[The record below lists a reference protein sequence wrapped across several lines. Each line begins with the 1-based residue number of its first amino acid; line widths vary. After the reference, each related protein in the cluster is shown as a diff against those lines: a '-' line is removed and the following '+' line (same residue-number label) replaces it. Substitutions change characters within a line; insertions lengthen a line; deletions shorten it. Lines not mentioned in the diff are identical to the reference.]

1 MVIVNEGDALSLDGL
16 PLRSRHSYEVSVGT
30 EADRVPIHVLVGGRR
45 RPCLAL
51 VAGVHGNEY
60 EGMVTLAELPGKTE
74 TRSLDGSLIV
84 VPVANPFAFRA
95 GQRRTPQ
102 DDRDLNRV
110 FPGSATGTLSE
121 RLAHRLCSAVLA
133 RADLVFTLHSAMA
146 DGVLS
151 PWVEFLEGSAALE
164 QATYAAALA
173 SGFPDLVA
181 LPRLPG
187 VLQTALAERGVPVIE
202 GEVGGQG
209 TTIPQNVTYYMARV
223 TAVARHLGVLPGAA
237 EPEGERPTH
246 RIWHLRGV
254 EAEAGG
260 VFRRAIELRQAVS
273 AGEVLGTLLDVR
285 DGSSRDVHSPAA
297 AVVGGYRVHAGVRA
311 GDRLV
316 TLWER
321 AG

>member
-1 MVIVNEGDALSLDGL
+1 MSTVLEGQILTVDSL
-16 PLRSRHSYEVSVGT
+16 PLRSRHAYQVSIAGESETVPVQVIVGH
-30 EADRVPIHVLVGGRR
+30 RH

-60 EGMVTLAELPGKTE
+60 EGMVTLAELHRTLEPGT
-74 TRSLDGSLIV
+74 LQGSLIL
-84 VPVANPFAFRA
+84 VPVANPFAFSA

-110 FPGSATGTLSE
+110 FPGAETGTLSE
-121 RLAHRLCSAVLA
+121 RLAHRLCTSVLA
-133 RADLVFTLHSAMA
+133 TSDLVFTLHSAMA

-151 PWVEFLEGSAALE
+151 PWIEFLEGPGTLE
-164 QATYAAALA
+164 RATYAAALA
-173 SGFPDLVA
+173 SDFPDLVA

-209 TTIPQNVTYYMARV
+209 TTTRGNVAYYTARIL
-223 TAVARHLGVLPGAA
+223 AVARHAGVMVAA
-237 EPEGERPTH
+237 ARPETAAHPPP
-246 RIWHLRGV
+246 IWHLRGV
-254 EAEAGG
+254 DAETAG
-260 VFRRAIELRQAVS
+260 VFQRGIELRQTVNE
-273 AGEVLGTLLDVR
+273 GDLLGMLLDVR
-285 DGSSRDVHSPAA
+285 DGSSHEVRSPATGMI
-297 AVVGGYRVHAGVRA
+297 GGHRIHVGVRA

-321 AG
+321 AE